1 MRTLLFLFVLAV
13 FSAPALGQTIQITES
28 SATAVTGGMNVN
40 VKTISFNGA
49 GYLSHTYSINGNT
62 IDLSVCYYFN
72 FLLPI
77 LTFDNDFF
85 IPITQSGD
93 YTVNI
98 TVYNSSSTEVCDYF
112 SSGGSATHNVLATP
126 DLGLPKS
133 LGLYPNPTTGTLF
146 LDTVTESPLYVYDQL
161 GRLVMQTNAAS
172 TTIDLSP
179 LSSGVY
185 IVSGKIGE
193 QTLNQKI
200 IKN

>member
-1 MRTLLFLFVLAV
+1 MRKLFFLFAFALL
-13 FSAPALGQTIQITES
+13 SAAAAGQTIQITES
-28 SATAVTGGMNVN
+28 SATAVTGGVNVN

-49 GYLSHTYSINGNT
+49 GYLSHTYTINGNT

-72 FLLPI
+72 MLLPV

-85 IPITQSGD
+85 IPVTQSGD

-112 SSGGSATHNVLATP
+112 SSGGSATHNVLATK
-126 DLGLPKS
+126 DLDLTKS
-133 LGLYPNPTTGTLF
+133 LGLYPNPTTGALF
-146 LDTVTESPLYVYDQL
+146 LDTVTDGPLYVYDQL
-161 GRLVMQTNAAS
+161 GRLVMQTNASSA
-172 TTIDLSP
+172 IDLSP
-179 LSSGVY
+179 LTSGVY
-185 IVSGKIGE
+185 IVSGKIDE